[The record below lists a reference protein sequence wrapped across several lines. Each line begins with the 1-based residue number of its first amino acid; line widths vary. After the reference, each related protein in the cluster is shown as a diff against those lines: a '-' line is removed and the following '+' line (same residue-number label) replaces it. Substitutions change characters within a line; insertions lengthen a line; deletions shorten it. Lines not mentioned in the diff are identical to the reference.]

1 MNQMNTKRL
10 APIAVACGAMIM
22 WDDAFAYI
30 DAGTCSLLIQWL
42 FGMAVAGFAVLNIY
56 WHRAKG
62 FLSRKFA
69 NDRPDQDA
77 DRAAYEAERD

>member
-30 DAGTCSLLIQWL
+30 DAGTGSLLIQWL